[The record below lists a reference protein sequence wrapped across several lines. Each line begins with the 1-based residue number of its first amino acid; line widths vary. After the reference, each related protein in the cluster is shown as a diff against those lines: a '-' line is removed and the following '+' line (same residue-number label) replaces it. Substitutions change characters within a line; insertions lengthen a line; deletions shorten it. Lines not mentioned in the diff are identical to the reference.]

1 MRFAKHA
8 DIYSVTV
15 PLAVFRRHGEQKT
28 SRDMARYRSQAM
40 ESFRRHGQGFSNHR
54 LRTFARQFLPRQLK
68 PLAAKLGWLYP
79 AKIVKKNRNTGEWVV
94 QEILA

>member
-15 PLAVFRRHGEQKT
+15 PMAGFRRHGDQKT
-28 SRDMARYRSQAM
+28 SCDMARYRTQAM
-40 ESFRRHGQGFSNHR
+40 ESFRCHGRGFSNRR
-54 LRTFARQFLPRQLK
+54 LRTFARQVLPLQLK